1 MPPFASRSPRSASLL
16 TLRAGPHAL
25 RLLRERGL
33 RAHDVDVLPGASGGA
48 KWLAIAGLDRYL
60 FGHFLQGPRER
71 PLHGIGSS
79 IGSWRLAALGQRDPL
94 AALARGHEAYIHH
107 QRYSP
112 RPGPDEVTRV
122 LSACLDHLLGDTGA
136 AELLTHPWLRTHVI
150 TAEGRG
156 LAASPR
162 RGAIATA
169 LALAAASNL
178 VTRRSLGMQMT
189 RTIFHAANVTSP
201 FATLRDLP
209 TTFRTLTSDNA
220 RDVLL
225 ASGSIP
231 LLLHGVRIAGV
242 PGVHWDGGITDYH
255 LDLAFGEGEG
265 LVLYPHFYAHVVPG
279 WFDKALPWRRATGTN
294 FARALLIA
302 PSAAFVAS
310 LPGGK
315 IPDRRD
321 FYDLPEHERM
331 RRWTQVVQ
339 QSEALGDE
347 LHALIESGHIA
358 DVVQPWTAAQR

>member
-1 MPPFASRSPRSASLL
+1 MPHRAPSRSRWL
-16 TLRAGPHAL
+16 TLRGGPRAIQ
-25 RLLRERGL
+25 LLRARGL
-33 RAHDVDVLPGASGGA
+33 RSEDVDVLPGASGGA
-48 KWLAIAGLDRYL
+48 KWLAIGGLDRFL
-60 FGHFLQGPRER
+60 FGHFFKAPRER

-122 LSACLDHLLGDTGA
+122 LSACLDHLLGPSGA
-136 AELLTHPWLRTHVI
+136 SEIFAHPWLKLHVI

-156 LAASPR
+156 AAASAR
-162 RGAIATA
+162 RGVVAAA
-169 LALAAASNL
+169 LAVAAASNL
-178 VTRRSLGMQMT
+178 VSRRSLGAQMT
-189 RTIFHAANVTSP
+189 RTIFHANDVATP
-201 FATLRDLP
+201 FGALRDLP
-209 TTFRTLTSDNA
+209 TVYRTLTADNV

-231 LLLHGVRIAGV
+231 LLLHGVHIAGA

-255 LDLAFGEGEG
+255 LDLSFGAGDG
-265 LVLYPHFYAHVVPG
+265 LVLYPHFYPHVVPG
-279 WFDKALPWRRATGTN
+279 WFDKALPWRRATGAN
-294 FARALLIA
+294 FSRALLIA
-302 PSAAFVAS
+302 PSAEFVAS

-321 FYDLPEHERM
+321 FYDMPEAERM
-331 RRWTQVVQ
+331 RRWTQVLE
-339 QSEALGDE
+339 QSDALGDE

-358 DVVQPWTAAQR
+358 DAVQPWSATER